1 MTISHLFLKVTYT
14 FLRRKLDVP
23 TDKGGERGEVDLTV
37 DGLVQLSK
45 LYNVSTAYLL
55 GLTAFPDRIKHK
67 IK

>member
-1 MTISHLFLKVTYT
+1 MYQRI
-14 FLRRKLDVP
+14 R
-23 TDKGGERGEVDLTV
+23 GGERGEVDLTV

-67 IK
+67 IVSP